1 MSFPISISFQVS
13 APPTGAF
20 ESLARSAQSL
30 DKAMLGTAANFDKFG
45 SSVSQME
52 SPLSGVSG
60 SMSQLEGSM
69 GSLEG
74 SLSGAAGSMGEFA
87 GSTDQLNGSISE
99 TGGFVTEATGAMGEF
114 GGSATEAGG
123 AATEFGTAATEA
135 GTGATELGTASTDAG
150 TGVTELG
157 TATGETNTALGET
170 NTVLGET
177 VPAMAETATGA
188 TDLGTAASELVP
200 PLQDT
205 NSALGD
211 SIPIFEGAGTAAE
224 ESAGSTDTF
233 TGALGN
239 LDAGIDPVNGGLT
252 ETNTLMGDVG
262 GAAETTSGSTDT
274 LHGSMT
280 TLGTGIGA
288 VTGSALT
295 LYSAFTN
302 IRDAQAAVEKAQ
314 IKVIDANRK
323 AESAFI
329 KLGSAINKITSDTE
343 NNITGTDRLA
353 AAYAKLAQLWN
364 AGIRSG
370 PEFAA
375 ALNELKAAQD
385 GLASSTAKGN
395 EMIAKLGPNISTV
408 ESTSRKAAS
417 SALGLQRANEGVAE
431 SYLGF
436 AGSIVSGVSGL
447 TQIITQA
454 GQVAS
459 KFGPLKGIFT
469 AAGTALSSS
478 LVPALGAIAAPAAA
492 AVAAVAAFIGA
503 VTAIRVNMKVFDDL
517 GQKVG
522 EVFPSMKGFLDEA
535 RQAFINLS
543 DGINTGISM
552 LLGAFDGLTGGTLN
566 LQKQWDG
573 FTGTLAKGTG
583 EMGLAARAANLWTL
597 AMDKSGNVIRVGA
610 GKWKEADGVLMRLN
624 GSVLAAAGTWDQL
637 ADGTAVYMKQAEKVP
652 PVQKATTAT
661 TEQMSAATKK
671 ASDELAGIGTKVE
684 EANAKF
690 AFYGESAK
698 LAELMTNSFALG
710 VANAKVELID
720 QTAKLAEGA
729 GALQEHGN
737 QMASGALQAL
747 AYKQGILEAGEAL
760 VEKVQALHQAEG
772 AYDATNVLIKEGTIL
787 AVEFAAGMQ
796 ETKSAI
802 QEQTL
807 ELQNLAG
814 QLAAYSDEMTAANAV
829 ANAFTE
835 GMLKQRKAAIDA
847 ALGYAEAVGKLTE
860 LQQQIKS
867 GTTAVIGFNT
877 GLVEGR
883 TKALQFALGLAESV
897 GEAAAFESTLRKLA
911 VAAGVD
917 LQSALQMSEEQLKL
931 LLSAMAMAPDAV
943 NKVISAFDKMGQKI
957 VDSLAKA
964 AREGSDAFMDEI
976 DKLQDE
982 LGVTFSKPLIQK
994 LQVEADIEVAK
1005 QDVQKLLGILAT
1017 TLRNQPLDIALRTD
1031 AAQNALALL
1040 QQKIREAP
1048 AGAQQAFAPLQA
1060 ALTKLG
1066 AWKPSDGMNQLPGI
1080 LAQILIASQNLEGG
1094 MQGAIAGFNGLVSAV
1109 GSSAG
1114 GLNALKSALAAV
1126 NLNLNTTTGTITD
1139 ASGKIVGEL
1148 GKIGPAAGAMGQQTV
1163 AALDT
1168 LGPAGTKART
1178 TLAFELVGLEFLMN
1192 RFAQEVK
1199 QSAIEVS
1206 TAFSNMAANT
1216 RTSLNT
1222 MASGFAIVIAAFARI
1237 QTDSQRMATTV
1248 SGSFS
1253 NMAANTR
1260 SSMTTMASGF
1270 QVVIA
1275 AMTRISSGATS
1286 MNSTVS
1292 GAMRSMTSSASSFAS
1307 GMSSSMSRASSAM
1320 ATATSRA
1327 NSLRSAINSLRSK
1340 TITITTVYVTIRRTL
1355 FAAAGGA
1362 FVTSSPTKVGPMSV
1376 SEFGQAE
1383 LVSVTPLQ
1391 TPGRQ
1396 PVKGISNLIK
1406 GETEKRTRRMLDEE
1420 KEKGTGEKGKEMVM
1434 VRETPIIIQVD
1445 GREITRVVSK
1455 RIFEES
1461 DSLV

>member
-20 ESLARSAQSL
+20 ESLAKSAQSL
-30 DKAMLGTAANFDKFG
+30 DQAMLGTSANFDKFG
-45 SSVSQME
+45 QSVSQME

-87 GSTDQLNGSISE
+87 GSTETLNGAMSE
-99 TGGFVTEATGAMGEF
+99 TGGVVSDATGSMTEF

-135 GTGATELGTASTDAG
+135 GTGATELGTASTEAG

-188 TDLGTAASELVP
+188 TDAGTAFTELVP
-200 PLQDT
+200 PVQDSNT
-205 NSALGD
+205 AMGEGIS
-211 SIPIFEGAGTAAE
+211 IFEGAGTAAE
-224 ESAGSTDTF
+224 DTAGSTETLG
-233 TGALGN
+233 GAFSGLGTE
-239 LDAGIDPVNGGLT
+239 IEPVNGGLT

-262 GAAETTSGSTDT
+262 GAAENTSGSTDT

-314 IKVIDANRK
+314 VKVIDANRK
-323 AESAFI
+323 AETAFI
-329 KLGSAINKITSDTE
+329 RLGSAINKITSDTQ

-364 AGIRSG
+364 AGVRSG

-375 ALNELKAAQD
+375 ALNELRAAQD

-395 EMIAKLGPNISTV
+395 EMIAKLGPNISNV
-408 ESTSRKAAS
+408 ESTSRKAAAS
-417 SALGLQRANEGVAE
+417 TLGLQRANEGVAE

-436 AGSIVSGVSGL
+436 AGSIVSGISGL

-454 GQVAS
+454 GQVGA

-469 AAGTALSSS
+469 AAGTALSST
-478 LVPALGAIAAPAAA
+478 LVPALGAIAVPAAA
-492 AVAAVAAFIGA
+492 AVAAIGAFIGA
-503 VTAIRVNMKVFDDL
+503 VTAIRVNIKVFDDL
-517 GQKVG
+517 GQTVG

-543 DGINTGISM
+543 DGVNTGISM
-552 LLGAFDGLTGGTLN
+552 LLGGFDSLTGGTLN

-583 EMGLAARAANLWTL
+583 EMGLAAKAANLWTL

-624 GSVLAAAGTWDQL
+624 GSVLAAAGTWDVL

-652 PVQKATTAT
+652 PVQKQTAET

-671 ASDELAGIGTKVE
+671 ASDELAGVATQLE
-684 EANAKF
+684 EANAKYT
-690 AFYGESAK
+690 FYGDSAK

-772 AYDATNVLIKEGTIL
+772 AYDATNALIQEGTIL

-796 ETKSAI
+796 ETKTAI
-802 QEQTL
+802 QEETL
-807 ELQNLAG
+807 ELANLAG
-814 QLAAYSDEMTAANAV
+814 QLAAYSDEMTAANAIG
-829 ANAFTE
+829 NAFAK
-835 GMLKQRKAAIDA
+835 GMLEQRKAAIEA

-860 LQQQIKS
+860 LQNQIKS
-867 GTTAVIGFNT
+867 GTTAVLGFNT
-877 GLVEGR
+877 GLIEGR
-883 TKALQFALGLAESV
+883 TKALEFAVGLAQTV
-897 GEAAAFESTLRKLA
+897 GEASAFEATLRKLA
-911 VAAGVD
+911 VAAGVN
-917 LQSALQMSEEQLKL
+917 LQSALAMSEEQLKL
-931 LLSAMAMAPDAV
+931 LLSAMALAPDAV

-957 VDSLAKA
+957 VERLAKA
-964 AREGSDAFMDEI
+964 AQEGSKAFMAEI
-976 DKLQDE
+976 DKMQSE
-982 LGVTFSKPLIQK
+982 LGVKFSKPIIQK
-994 LQVEADIEVAK
+994 LQVEADIERAK
-1005 QDVQKLLGILAT
+1005 QQVQGLLGILAA
-1017 TLRNQPLDIALRTD
+1017 TLRNQPLEVALKTQ
-1031 AAQNALALL
+1031 AAQDALALL

-1048 AGAQQAFAPLQA
+1048 AGAQQAFAPLQS

-1066 AWKPSDGMNQLPGI
+1066 AWKPSDGMTQLPGI
-1080 LAQILIASQNLEGG
+1080 LAQILISSQNLEGG
-1094 MQGAIAGFNGLVSAV
+1094 MQGAISSFNGLVSAV

-1114 GLNALKSALAAV
+1114 GLNALQASLSKVGLT
-1126 NLNLNTTTGTITD
+1126 LNTTTGTITD

-1148 GKIGPAAGAMGQQTV
+1148 GKIGPAAGKMGQQTV
-1163 AALDT
+1163 TALDT
-1168 LGPAGTKART
+1168 LGPAGTRART

-1216 RTSLNT
+1216 GTSLNT
-1222 MASGFAIVIAAFARI
+1222 MASGFAIVIAAFGRI
-1237 QTDSQRMATTV
+1237 QTDSQRMASTV

-1260 SSMTTMASGF
+1260 SSMNTMASGF
-1270 QVVIA
+1270 QIVIT
-1275 AMTRISSGATS
+1275 AMTRISSES
-1286 MNSTVS
+1286 SRMNTTVS
-1292 GAMRSMTSSASSFAS
+1292 SAMRSMTSSASSFGS
-1307 GMSSSMSRASSAM
+1307 GMQSAMSRASSAM

-1355 FAAAGGA
+1355 FAAAGGS
-1362 FVTSSPTKVGPMSV
+1362 FVTSSPTNVGPMNV
-1376 SEFGQAE
+1376 SEFGQQE
-1383 LVSVTPLQ
+1383 LVTVTPLQ

-1420 KEKGTGEKGKEMVM
+1420 KEKGAGTKGKEMVM